1 MAGGTPCLDG
11 GGGGL
16 EERELTNLGRG
27 AFVSRPSTGCIE
39 LKVLIEKEI
48 ERERENKK

>member
-1 MAGGTPCLDG
+1 MVR
-11 GGGGL
+11 L
-16 EERELTNLGRG
+16 EGDRGRGEVDLKERELTNLGRG